1 MTLRG
6 PATVRRMVALA
17 CTIAAIAY
25 ACGPASAAGTSAV
38 PQGFVGMMVDGPLYP
53 VTAPGFDLAPQFDKM
68 VASGVESI
76 RAVFDWSSAQPYRS
90 WSHVPAAD
98 LDQFTD
104 VNGIPTRFSEMDEIV
119 AEASSHG
126 MTVLPVVLYAPG
138 WDASPHPNNR
148 FARPASPG
156 PYANFL
162 VALIQRYGPHG
173 TFWQTHAPAV
183 PIRMWQI
190 WNEPNI
196 NVFWPDH
203 PYERPYV
210 RLLRTSYKAIK
221 GADPGAKVVLAGL
234 PNFSWIQ
241 LQKILKVPGAGRW
254 FDVAAIHPYTKE
266 PAGVITILQKARQVL
281 DRHGDHTKQLM
292 ADEISWP
299 SSLGKTDRN
308 VGLDFATT
316 EAGQARNIAK
326 LIPLLGQNRESLKLL
341 GFYYYTW
348 ATIEDPG
355 GLAFDF
361 SGLEKYDPATNVF
374 TAKPALS
381 AFTHASLA
389 LEHCARKAGT
399 AKVCA

>member
-1 MTLRG
+1 MALVRMT
-6 PATVRRMVALA
+6 VALA
-17 CTIAAIAY
+17 CACVLACACIPAPAA
-25 ACGPASAAGTSAV
+25 AAPAV

-53 VTAPGFDLAPQFDKM
+53 VTDPGIDLASQFDKM
-68 VASGVESI
+68 VASGVDGV
-76 RAVFDWSSAQPYRS
+76 RVVFDWSFAQPYRS

-119 AEASSHG
+119 AAASSHG
-126 MTVLPVVLYAPG
+126 MTVLPVLLYAPG
-138 WDASPHPNNR
+138 WDAAPHPHNR

-162 VALIQRYGPHG
+162 VALIHRYGPHG
-173 TFWQTHAPAV
+173 TFWQTHSPAV

-196 NVFWPDH
+196 SVFWPDH

-210 RLLRTSYKAIK
+210 KLLRASYKAIK
-221 GADPGAKVVLAGL
+221 HADPGAKVVLAGL

-241 LQKILKVPGAGRW
+241 LRKIIEVPGASRW
-254 FDVAAIHPYTKE
+254 FDVAAIHPYTKQ
-266 PAGVITILQKARQVL
+266 PQGVITILQKARQVL
-281 DRHGDHTKQLM
+281 DAAGDKRKQLV

-326 LIPLLGQNRESLKLL
+326 LLPMLGQERKSLNLL

-348 ATIEDPG
+348 ATVEDRG

-361 SGLEKYDPATNVF
+361 SGLEKYNPATNVF

-381 AFTHASLA
+381 AFTNASLA
-389 LEHCARKAGT
+389 LEHCSRKAVV
-399 AKVCA
+399 ASVCAGR